1 MSHFSKINATI
12 TDEEAMRA
20 ATQRMGLSLIPNGK
34 CRYYYGTERADLLVK
49 LPGDYDVALMKEG
62 DHYSIKADFYG
73 GHVAKYVGADA
84 GLLTQS
90 YAVEKA
96 KMEAYKKAL
105 AVTETKDGSDII
117 LTFTDTET
125 GGQMI
130 AISHEGGPHDIRPPG
145 LAGQA
150 CMQFKD
156 LEAALGNLEEFKP
169 TMEMYEAEPIN
180 GAEYIRDALE

>member
-130 AISHEGGPHDIRPPG
+130 AICHEGGKIDIRTQGFPG
-145 LAGQA
+145 QS

-180 GAEYIRDALE
+180 GAEYIRDVLE